1 MASAAL
7 LDVRDLRVYFDT
19 RDGTVKAVDGVSFDI
34 RPGETLGLVGESGC
48 GKSVTAMSLM
58 RLVPHPPARTPSGQI
73 LFEGRDL
80 LKVSADEMRHIR
92 GKQIAMIF
100 QDPMTSLNPV
110 LTIGRQITESLQLH
124 MHMGPRQARNRA
136 IELLQ
141 LVGIPAAARRVD
153 DYPHQF
159 SGGMRQRVMIAMAL
173 SCNPKLLIADEPT
186 TALDVTIQAQILE
199 LIGTLRREFNTA
211 VLLIT
216 HDMGVVAGVS
226 DRIVVMYAGKVAETA
241 ETDELF
247 TYPRHPY
254 TLGLLSSIP
263 RLDQQRRERLV
274 PIEGLPPDLITLP
287 AICPFS
293 TRCSF
298 ALERCRAGVP
308 TLRQVRPDHH
318 AACVRE
324 IPRAAMQLAGRD

>member
-1 MASAAL
+1 VASDAL
-7 LDVRDLRVYFDT
+7 LSVQDLRTYFDT
-19 RDGTVKAVDGVSFDI
+19 RDGTVKAVDGVSFEI

-48 GKSVTAMSLM
+48 GKSVTAMSIM
-58 RLVPHPPARTPSGQI
+58 RLVPHPPARTVSGEI
-73 LFEGRDL
+73 WFDGRDL
-80 LKVSADEMRHIR
+80 LKVSNEQMRRIR
-92 GKQIAMIF
+92 GREIAMIF

-124 MHMGPRQARNRA
+124 LKMGPRQSRNRA
-136 IELLQ
+136 VELLQ
-141 LVGIPAAARRVD
+141 LVGIPAAVKRID

-199 LIGTLRREFNTA
+199 LIGTLRREFNAA

-241 ETDELF
+241 TTDELF
-247 TYPRHPY
+247 ANPRHPY
-254 TLGLLSSIP
+254 TLGLLNSIP
-263 RLDQQRRERLV
+263 RLDAQRRERLV

-287 AICPFS
+287 AICSFS
-293 TRCSF
+293 ARCSF
-298 ALERCRAGVP
+298 ALERCREGVP
-308 TLRQVRPDHH
+308 ELREVAPAHR
-318 AACVRE
+318 AACIRE
-324 IPRAAMQLAGRD
+324 ITRAAVPISA